1 MTVTTPI
8 RLVLDIDVS
17 LVPSSSVNVWLT
29 GLHAPVPSSSRHRQA
44 RPSRH
49 RTDRR
54 SLPPASRCGH
64 GRSASLSV
72 SAGLGCLHPLPDLDR
87 KPSGTQSQHA
97 LSSRACLTGQRY
109 RTLPTSAGCLGEPNS
124 RALAGHC
131 SVSVEHLATHLSC
144 GFMPC
149 IVAYP
154 MHLSG
159 VVFREPLAG
168 GSRLATSDVAVEEYS
183 CDGGVIVGEF
193 DLRDKGIGA
202 GAPRNILRLSGCR

>member
-1 MTVTTPI
+1 VTVTTPI

-87 KPSGTQSQHA
+87 KPSGTQSPHA
-97 LSSRACLTGQRY
+97 QSLLNWTTVPDTANQRGVLGRAKQPR
-109 RTLPTSAGCLGEPNS
+109 AS
-124 RALAGHC
+124 RALFCFRRAFGNSPELWVHAVH
-131 SVSVEHLATHLSC
+131 SRLSNA
-144 GFMPC
+144 F
-149 IVAYP
+149 V
-154 MHLSG
+154 
-159 VVFREPLAG
+159 
-168 GSRLATSDVAVEEYS
+168 GSRV
-183 CDGGVIVGEF
+183 
-193 DLRDKGIGA
+193 
-202 GAPRNILRLSGCR
+202 SGTARWGK